1 CVSDFGMAHSDF
13 WSEGR
18 ILIAG
23 DSRVRR
29 LMDNPDS
36 VLDEKIDYAFQ
47 PGILVDELVD
57 LVDGNLNEHHS
68 IIILVGMIGDEIQKY
83 VHHVSDGSSVNLFRS
98 KECDATEKILIAVK
112 AASDKWSSRKT
123 GRMVMWTIPH
133 YVDYVAY
140 NSGKLGKFDS
150 DESYEISLDSS
161 RRFVNYVTRLKLRWV
176 SSCPEVPFCL
186 LNRVLF
192 SGKRAVELYNSF
204 SAVSAK
210 DYIFPNHL
218 LTDGLHPSVQMVKS
232 LWKFLHKSV
241 SDCHDKR
248 SGKKLIV
255 EYPSAPSVSIKG
267 PGKAMRQR
275 SRTWKSQPYV
285 PKKIKLYSSRIPVH
299 SRLSQPLEDE
309 TVEETFEEE
318 PVKTYKNLSWKASTS
333 GAETPSS
340 SSTPLG
346 QSQKKS
352 SSLELGISQ

>member
-150 DESYEISLDSS
+150 DESYEISLDS
-161 RRFVNYVTRLKLRWV
+161 T
-176 SSCPEVPFCL
+176 
-186 LNRVLF
+186 
-192 SGKRAVELYNSF
+192 
-204 SAVSAK
+204 
-210 DYIFPNHL
+210 
-218 LTDGLHPSVQMVKS
+218 
-232 LWKFLHKSV
+232 
-241 SDCHDKR
+241 
-248 SGKKLIV
+248 
-255 EYPSAPSVSIKG
+255 PSVSIKG

-318 PVKTYKNLSWKASTS
+318 PVKVKKSPRVWSWGYHNRRINAVKTAVYTQGLEEQKWAEGSLAHIIKERGFQAASESQIDTVNEASKSWMRKLMCYMNSPEPDATLVQKEMADLLPVEEDKREEDKAS
-333 GAETPSS
+333 SS
-340 SSTPLG
+340 ES
-346 QSQKKS
+346 
-352 SSLELGISQ
+352 EIN